1 MTRISSAAVHNS
13 AVATMMAQ
21 TSALTKLQ
29 NQIALGK
36 RVNTPADDPVA
47 SVHIMELQRT
57 LKETEQ
63 YGTNSDMANNRLN
76 MEEDALGSINT
87 ALTRVKE
94 LALQANNAPVDDA
107 SRKQIATEVRAR
119 LSELIDISNLKDGN
133 GEYLFGGFS
142 TQSQPFSQTG
152 SSVTYTG
159 DQGSRLLQVG
169 PTQKVADSDSGY
181 KVFMDIAEGNGT
193 FVAGAPATNTGTA
206 SIGEGTVTDLSQW
219 VPDDYII
226 TFDNAAGHYQVFDSG
241 TPPTAVSSGTYTEGS
256 SISFNGVKLNVTGM
270 PANGDSL
277 TVSRSRT
284 EDVFSTLNKMINA
297 LDAAPTTDAGRAK
310 FNSDMAQV
318 LQQLDQTQE
327 HLSGVRASVG
337 ARMSTLD
344 NATDLR
350 ENQKVELQRAT
361 SDLRDLDYPS
371 AITKMNQQLTGLQAA
386 QASYSRISQLSLF
399 DYLR

>member
-219 VPDDYII
+219 VPDDYTI

-241 TPPTAVSSGTYTEGS
+241 APPTAVSSGTYTEGS